1 MSKSASPKI
10 SIVTPVHN
18 NIEHTLT
25 FLKSVNKIKY
35 DNFETI
41 IIDDGSTDGTSEKL
55 KETHPEVIVLK
66 GDGNLWWSG
75 STNLGVQY
83 ALSNGTDYIFTIN
96 NDVELDANIFASLVK
111 TTEAKPKSVIG
122 CIIFYMNDH
131 DRVWYFGGDLSDKI
145 ADIEM
150 YKGKAADFTK
160 LTETG
165 VLTGM
170 GVFIPAE
177 VFKEI
182 GDYDAK
188 NFPQYFADSDFS
200 LRAKAAGY
208 TLYVDPTAKVYSDV
222 GSSWIRAKLKKPT
235 PGFIYQLFFKDR
247 SPHSIKIRYKFY
259 KRYWPK
265 QTIRMMF
272 RFYWILASKIVR
284 PESN

>member
-1 MSKSASPKI
+1 MAKISSPKI

-18 NIEHTLT
+18 NIDHTLA
-25 FLKSVNKIKY
+25 FLKSVSKIKY
-35 DNFETI
+35 DNLETI
-41 IIDDGSTDGTSEKL
+41 IIDDGSTDGTA
-55 KETHPEVIVLK
+55 ETLDQKYPNVILLK

-75 STNLGVQY
+75 STNLGVQE
-83 ALSNGTDYIFTIN
+83 AIKNKADYVFTIN
-96 NDVELDANIFASLVK
+96 NDVELDPNIFNALVK
-111 TTEAKPKSVIG
+111 TAKDKPKSVIG
-122 CIIFYMNDH
+122 CIIFYMTDH

-150 YKGKAADFTK
+150 YKGRAADFPK

-170 GVFIPAE
+170 GVFIPVD
-177 VFKEI
+177 VFREI

-208 TLYVDPTAKVYSDV
+208 MLLVDPAAKVYSDV
-222 GSSWIRAKLKKPT
+222 GSSWIRAKLKNPT

-259 KRYWPK
+259 RRYWPRH
-265 QTIRMMF
+265 TIRMMLK
-272 RFYWILASKIVR
+272 FYWVLATKIVR
-284 PESN
+284 PANN

>member
-1 MSKSASPKI
+1 MSKLSNPKI

-25 FLKSVNKIKY
+25 FLRSVSKIKY
-35 DNFETI
+35 GNLETI

-55 KETHPEVIVLK
+55 QKEYPNVIVLK

-75 STNLGVQY
+75 STNLGAQE
-83 ALSNGTDYIFTIN
+83 AIKNKADYIFTIN
-96 NDVELDANIFASLVK
+96 NDVELDSNIFASLVK
-111 TTEAKPKSVIG
+111 TAQAKPKSVIG
-122 CIIFYMNDH
+122 CIIYYMNDH
-131 DRVWYFGGDLSDKI
+131 NRVWYFGGELNSKI

-150 YKGKAADFTK
+150 HKGTAKDFTK

-170 GVFIPAE
+170 GVFIPVQ

-208 TLYVDPTAKVYSDV
+208 TLLVDPTAKVYSDV

-272 RFYWILASKIVR
+272 KFYWILASKIVR
-284 PESN
+284 PEAS

>member
-1 MSKSASPKI
+1 MSKQNNPKI
-10 SIVTPVHN
+10 FIVTPVHN
-18 NIEHTLT
+18 NIEHTLN
-25 FLKSVNKIKY
+25 FLKSVNKIQY

-41 IIDDGSTDGTSEKL
+41 IIDDGSTDRTAEKL
-55 KETHPEVIVLK
+55 KKSYPDVIVLN

-75 STNLGVQY
+75 STNLGVEH
-83 ALSNGTDYIFTIN
+83 ALKNKADYVFTIN
-96 NDVELDANIFASLVK
+96 NDVELDASIFKNLVK
-111 TTEAKPKSVIG
+111 TAESNPKSVIG

-131 DRVWYFGGDLSDKI
+131 NRVWYFGGDLNDNI

-150 YKGKAADFTK
+150 YKGVAADFTK

-177 VFKEI
+177 VFQKI

-222 GSSWIRAKLKKPT
+222 GSSWIRAKLKHPT
-235 PGFIYQLFFKDR
+235 PSFIYQLFFKDR

-265 QTIRMMF
+265 RSIRTLI
-272 RFYWILASKIVR
+272 RFYWVLAGKILRAEAK
-284 PESN
+284 

>member
-1 MSKSASPKI
+1 MNKQSSPKI

-25 FLKSVNKIKY
+25 FLKSVSKIKY
-35 DNFETI
+35 SNFETI

-55 KETHPEVIVLK
+55 QELHPEVIVLK

-75 STNLGVQY
+75 STNLGVEY
-83 ALSNGTDYIFTIN
+83 ALKHKSDYIFTIN
-96 NDVELDANIFASLVK
+96 NDVELDSNIFTALTK
-111 TTEAKPKSVIG
+111 TAEQHPKSVIG
-122 CIIFYMNDH
+122 CIIYYMNDH
-131 DRVWYFGGDLSDKI
+131 NRVWYFGGDLNDSI

-150 YKGKAADFTK
+150 YKGEAKDFTD

-170 GVFIPAE
+170 GVFIPSGVFEE
-177 VFKEI
+177 V
-182 GDYDAK
+182 GVYDAK

-222 GSSWIRAKLKKPT
+222 GSSWIRAKLKHPT

-247 SPHSIKIRYKFY
+247 SPHSVKIRYKFY

-265 QTIRMMF
+265 RTIRTMI
-272 RFYWILASKIVR
+272 RFYWVLASKIVR
-284 PESN
+284 PEAS

>member
-1 MSKSASPKI
+1 MAKLSNPKI

-25 FLKSVNKIKY
+25 FLKSVNNIKY
-35 DNFETI
+35 NNFETI
-41 IIDDGSTDGTSEKL
+41 IIDDGSTDGTAKTLAEQYPDV
-55 KETHPEVIVLK
+55 TVLK

-75 STNLGVQY
+75 STNLGVEH
-83 ALSNGTDYIFTIN
+83 ALKNKSDYVFTIN
-96 NDVELDANIFASLVK
+96 NDVELDPNIFTALVDTSK
-111 TTEAKPKSVIG
+111 NHPKSVIG

-131 DRVWYFGGDLSDKI
+131 SRVWYFGGELNDKI

-150 YKGKAADFTK
+150 HKGTAKDFPQ
-160 LTETG
+160 LSETG

-170 GVFIPAE
+170 GVFIPAN
-177 VFKEI
+177 VFKEV
-182 GDYDAK
+182 GLYDAK

-208 TLYVDPTAKVYSDV
+208 KLFVDPKAKVYSDV
-222 GSSWIRAKLKKPT
+222 SSSWIRAKLKKPT

-265 QTIRMMF
+265 RTIRTMI
-272 RFYWILASKIVR
+272 RFYWLLASKIVR
-284 PESN
+284 PEST

>member
-1 MSKSASPKI
+1 MPKPSNPRI

-25 FLKSVNKIKY
+25 FLKSVSKIKY
-35 DNFETI
+35 DNFGTI
-41 IIDDGSTDGTSEKL
+41 IVDDGSTDGTF
-55 KETHPEVIVLK
+55 ETLQKQYPEVTVLQ

-75 STNLGVQY
+75 STNLGVQE
-83 ALSNGTDYIFTIN
+83 ALKNKSDYIFTIN
-96 NDVELDANIFASLVK
+96 NDVELDPDIFTALTNTAQK
-111 TTEAKPKSVIG
+111 NPKSVIG

-131 DRVWYFGGDLSDKI
+131 NKVWYFGGDLSDKI

-150 YKGKAADFTK
+150 YKGEAADFPK

-170 GVFIPAE
+170 GVFIPVE

-208 TLYVDPTAKVYSDV
+208 NLLVDPKAKVYSDV
-222 GSSWIRAKLKKPT
+222 SSSWIRAKLKHPT

-247 SPHSIKIRYKFY
+247 SPHSLKIRYKFY

-265 QTIRMMF
+265 RTIRMMI
-272 RFYWILASKIVR
+272 RFYWILATKLVR
-284 PESN
+284 PEAN